1 MDEKTTAQ
9 NIDDQNEALDVPAF
23 DEEDEFFDMEMA
35 NNLAAEMFEKQ
46 QLEEMNQFKEVDGF
60 AAKFSEKWVL
70 SLPEDTNKVNNI
82 ISTQLAKKVRRKA

>member
-23 DEEDEFFDMEMA
+23 DEEDEVFDMEMA

-60 AAKFSEKWVL
+60 AAKQAASAVKHSPERVL
-70 SLPEDTNKVNNI
+70 
-82 ISTQLAKKVRRKA
+82 